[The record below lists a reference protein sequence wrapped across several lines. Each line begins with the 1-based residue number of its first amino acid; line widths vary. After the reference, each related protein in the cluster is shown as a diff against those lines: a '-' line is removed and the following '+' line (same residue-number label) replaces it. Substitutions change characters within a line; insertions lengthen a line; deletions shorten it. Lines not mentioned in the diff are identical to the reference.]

1 MQKTLTKINGLGG
14 FDFEQTN
21 LEDSTISFY
30 VPLEIVSEGIKGCV
44 TKDYEVFKS
53 KYPQS
58 RQSNYEIGLLVNFCN
73 SKFDYDILVT
83 YIDDDL
89 EICEFT
95 KILTDYG
102 VTLSPETEL
111 EIKNLVLETLK
122 QEIIGE

>member
-14 FDFEQTN
+14 FNFKQVN
-21 LEDSTISFY
+21 LEDSIISFY
-30 VPLEIVSEGIKGCV
+30 VPLEIVSEEIRGYV

-58 RQSNYEIGLLVNFCN
+58 RQSNYEIGLLVNFNN

-102 VTLSPETEL
+102 ITLSSETEL
-111 EIKNLVLETLK
+111 KIKNLVLETLK